1 VIYPATYDI
10 VLLQNSTWS
19 GIFRAT
25 QDRQTLSGI
34 DIDAGTPTFNATC
47 HGLSASDKVVITGG
61 TTIPCGL
68 SLNTIY
74 YVISS
79 GLTTDAFQLSA
90 TDGGASISV
99 SGTASGTFY
108 VAQPLNITDYTIDAD
123 IVQANSTSIAAT
135 FTPAL
140 TDAANGAFS
149 LTIAAA
155 TTAALT
161 PKEYAWDLSLTSS
174 GGERYYWLSGKVT
187 VQRTYSRN

>member
-19 GIFRAT
+19 AVFRAT
-25 QDRQTLSGI
+25 QNRQALSGI
-34 DIDAGTPTFNATC
+34 DIDAGTPTFNLTC
-47 HGLSASDKVVITGG
+47 HGLTAGDKVVVTGG
-61 TTIPCGL
+61 TAIPCGL

-74 YVISS
+74 YVISA
-79 GLTTDAFQLSA
+79 GLTTDTFQLSA

-99 SGTASGTFY
+99 TGTALGIFY